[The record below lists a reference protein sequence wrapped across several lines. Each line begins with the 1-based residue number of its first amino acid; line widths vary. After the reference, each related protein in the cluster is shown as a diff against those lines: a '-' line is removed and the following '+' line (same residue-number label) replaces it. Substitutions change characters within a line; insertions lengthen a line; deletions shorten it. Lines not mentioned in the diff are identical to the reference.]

1 MARKTNNQQ
10 EYTNSYP
17 DLLGKLPPQALEIEE
32 AVLGAALLEK
42 SACTALLSQIQN
54 SEVFYKEHHC
64 MIYQAIQDLR
74 NLSETVDL
82 LTVSN
87 LLRKNGQLEI
97 IGGLFGLTQ
106 LTTRVNS
113 GTNIQSHMRIL
124 IEKWTAREL
133 IKLSSMVHV
142 QAFDAKS
149 DVFEIMESTM
159 TRLLNIQN
167 TLSKKDTR
175 SAEQIIP
182 EVLKQ
187 WQEFKDAPTGTIGIP
202 SGITKLDRNTNG
214 FKKTEVTIVAARP
227 GMGKTAFVI
236 QVVNS
241 AISGGHKVGMFS
253 LEMRDTEI
261 VGRLIVRHTGVSK
274 KRLLSTDYSIEDI
287 KSKINGLAAKNFFV
301 DDSSALSVM
310 ALKSKAS
317 AMKLKFKIDLLVVDY
332 LQLAKGTKGGNREQ
346 EISEISRGLK
356 EIAKDLDIPVVAL
369 SQLSREVEKRADKRP
384 QLSDLRESGSIEQ
397 DADNVLFLYRPEY
410 YMKEMEFMP
419 DGKTEYPTKDMIEII
434 RAKARDGETGL
445 FIENCHIA
453 LNKFFSDEDAVKEI
467 SNDVD
472 WANAFDQKTGE
483 VF

>member
-1 MARKTNNQQ
+1 
-10 EYTNSYP
+10 
-17 DLLGKLPPQALEIEE
+17 
-32 AVLGAALLEK
+32 
-42 SACTALLSQIQN
+42 
-54 SEVFYKEHHC
+54 
-64 MIYQAIQDLR
+64 
-74 NLSETVDL
+74 
-82 LTVSN
+82 
-87 LLRKNGQLEI
+87 
-97 IGGLFGLTQ
+97 
-106 LTTRVNS
+106 
-113 GTNIQSHMRIL
+113 
-124 IEKWTAREL
+124 
-133 IKLSSMVHV
+133 
-142 QAFDAKS
+142 
-149 DVFEIMESTM
+149 
-159 TRLLNIQN
+159 
-167 TLSKKDTR
+167 
-175 SAEQIIP
+175 
-182 EVLKQ
+182 
-187 WQEFKDAPTGTIGIP
+187 
-202 SGITKLDRNTNG
+202 
-214 FKKTEVTIVAARP
+214 
-227 GMGKTAFVI
+227 
-236 QVVNS
+236 
-241 AISGGHKVGMFS
+241 
-253 LEMRDTEI
+253 
-261 VGRLIVRHTGVSK
+261 
-274 KRLLSTDYSIEDI
+274 
-287 KSKINGLAAKNFFV
+287 LAAKNFFV